1 MPKRKKSNLS
11 KKSRDAKKHKKVNA
25 SQSEEDHNKR
35 LHSNLI
41 AVKKYRNG
49 QTKEEKETRLAKHRI
64 LDQLNSSQI
73 IKEHND
79 HIRSQKKS
87 QVSMR
92 TRNSIKR
99 KSETVESKSTKKRNL
114 RQFIEEDRST
124 SNNEVHNETY
134 LEDNN
139 NISDDFD
146 FSDIENQQ
154 PDEDHDKSALEDNN
168 LDISD
173 DLDFSLSDFE
183 TQQPHVSTQFTLYM

>member
-11 KKSRDAKKHKKVNA
+11 KKSRDAKKHKKVNT

-35 LHSNLI
+35 LQSNLI
-41 AVKKYRNG
+41 AVNKYRNG
-49 QTKEEKETRLAKHRI
+49 QTKEETETRLAKQII
-64 LDQLNSSQI
+64 LNQLNSSQI

-79 HIRSQKKS
+79 HISQKKS

-99 KSETVESKSTKKRNL
+99 KSETIESKSTKKRNL
-114 RQFIEEDRST
+114 RQSIVEDMST
-124 SNNEVHNETY
+124 SNNGVHNETY

-139 NISDDFD
+139 NISDDFG

-154 PDEDHDKSALEDNN
+154 PDEDNN
-168 LDISD
+168 LDF
-173 DLDFSLSDFE
+173 DFSLSDFE
-183 TQQPHVSTQFTLYM
+183 TQQPHVSISFALYYV